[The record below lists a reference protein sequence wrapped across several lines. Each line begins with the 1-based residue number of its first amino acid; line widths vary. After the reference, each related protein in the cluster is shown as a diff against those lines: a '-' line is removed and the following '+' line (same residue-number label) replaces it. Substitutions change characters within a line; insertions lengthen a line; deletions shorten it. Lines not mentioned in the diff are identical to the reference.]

1 MYVASYQ
8 YRQAIRAE
16 KGRSSMRY
24 AQWDQTAR
32 TVRPATITEDPILNL
47 AVARMNRNMR
57 FPQSMTN
64 YGEIRQR
71 VVSPVVLP

>member
-1 MYVASYQ
+1 MSAVSQ
-8 YRQAIRAE
+8 QTRQAIRAE
-16 KGRSSMRY
+16 KGRDGTRY

-32 TVRPATITEDPILNL
+32 TIRPATLTFDPILAL
-47 AVARMNRNMR
+47 AVARQNRNAG
-57 FPQSMTN
+57 FPNSMTR